1 MRGGFREPSPST
13 AGQRHRGRSGICTIV
28 GHPGLNGPTHVAG
41 RGRGRIS
48 DRIVL
53 SASAAVVNCLG
64 PLLRSYREP
73 RVSFATSGANSHRS
87 VPSSAPPSERS
98 RMRPRPD
105 VAKGIEPNLAPVPRA
120 LLERYVT
127 GFRDLTAVYL
137 KGEPRT
143 GTSDDEDPVCC
154 VECA

>member
-1 MRGGFREPSPST
+1 M
-13 AGQRHRGRSGICTIV
+13 
-28 GHPGLNGPTHVAG
+28 
-41 RGRGRIS
+41 
-48 DRIVL
+48 
-53 SASAAVVNCLG
+53 
-64 PLLRSYREP
+64 
-73 RVSFATSGANSHRS
+73 SFATPGANSLRG

-105 VAKGIEPNLAPVPRA
+105 VAKGIEPNLAPVARG

-143 GTSDDEDPVCC
+143 GTSDDEDSVCC